1 MRILFRD
8 LHQLNVNLD
17 NPEEHGLGWK
27 IILILYGFSRIESI
41 NEASDKL
48 TSFRNTHQ
56 LQFNLEEHNR
66 TSGRLEIWS
75 NACFFEEFSEV
86 LSELDDD
93 YLGDSDDEDDLQD
106 NMEIK
111 DDDPEFKD
119 SKSL

>member
-1 MRILFRD
+1 M
-8 LHQLNVNLD
+8 NLD

-27 IILILYGFSRIESI
+27 IILILYGFSRIKAI
-41 NEASDKL
+41 NEASGKF

-56 LQFNLEEHNR
+56 LQFNLEEHSR
-66 TSGRLEIWS
+66 TSGRIETWS
-75 NACFFEEFSEV
+75 NASFLEDVSEV

-111 DDDPEFKD
+111 DDDSEFKD
-119 SKSL
+119 SQSLGN